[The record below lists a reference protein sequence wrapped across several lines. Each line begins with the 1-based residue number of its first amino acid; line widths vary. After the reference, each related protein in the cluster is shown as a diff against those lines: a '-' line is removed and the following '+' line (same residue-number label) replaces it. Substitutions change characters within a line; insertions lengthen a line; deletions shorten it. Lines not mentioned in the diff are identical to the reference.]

1 MPIALPDDALT
12 RFREAIERLTGGE
25 GRVGLAVSGGGDSV
39 ALLLLAHATI
49 PDWVDVATVDHGLR
63 PEAADEARFVGAI
76 CAELGL
82 SHTVLKPTSPI
93 SGSLQT
99 NARVVR
105 YALLESWADER
116 DLAWIATAHHT
127 EDQAETLM
135 MRLLRGSGLA
145 GLSAIRESNGRVI
158 RPLLAWRRS
167 ELRSIVAA
175 SSFTPV
181 DDRSNHDLSFDRVR
195 MRQAFA
201 KNSWLDPIA
210 LSKSAANLAQ
220 ANEALDWAT
229 EREAER
235 RLSVDDAGVSI
246 DPQHLPAEILR
257 RLVLLA
263 LTQVDPGVSPRG
275 TQISSLIDALRGG
288 GKTELSGIICR
299 GGPVWHFAPAPPR
312 LTK

>member
-12 RFREAIERLTGGE
+12 RFREAIGRLTGGQ
-25 GRVGLAVSGGGDSV
+25 GRIGLAVSGGGDSL
-39 ALLLLAHATI
+39 ALLLLAHAMI

-99 NARVVR
+99 NARAVR
-105 YALLESWADER
+105 YALLEEWANER
-116 DLAWIATAHHT
+116 DLAWIATAHHI

-181 DDRSNHDLSFDRVR
+181 DDRSNHDMNFDRVR

-201 KNSWLDPIA
+201 ENSWLDPIA

-235 RLSVDDAGVSI
+235 RLSIDAAGVSI
-246 DPQHLPAEILR
+246 DPQQLPAEILR

-288 GKTELSGIICR
+288 GKTELSGIVCR
-299 GGPVWHFAPAPPR
+299 GGPVWHFASAPPR

>member
-12 RFREAIERLTGGE
+12 RFQKSVERLTGGQ
-25 GRVGLAVSGGGDSV
+25 GRIGLAVSGGGDSL
-39 ALLLLAHATI
+39 ALLLLAHAMI

-63 PEAADEARFVGAI
+63 PEAADEAHFVGSV

-82 SHTVLKPTSPI
+82 SHTTLKPAQPI

-99 NARVVR
+99 NARAVR
-105 YALLESWADER
+105 YALLEEWADEL
-116 DLAWIATAHHT
+116 DLAWIATAHHI

-158 RPLLAWRRS
+158 RPLLAWHRS
-167 ELRSIVAA
+167 ELRTIVAA

-181 DDRSNHDLSFDRVR
+181 DDRSNHDMNFDRVR
-195 MRQAFA
+195 MRKAFA
-201 KNSWLDPIA
+201 ENSWLDPMA

-229 EREAER
+229 EREAVR
-235 RLSVDDAGVSI
+235 RLSVDAAGVSI
-246 DPQHLPAEILR
+246 DPQQLPHEILR

-263 LTQVDPGVSPRG
+263 LTQVNPDVSPRG
-275 TQISSLIDALRGG
+275 TQISSLIDALNRSE
-288 GKTELSGIICR
+288 KNELSGVICR
-299 GGPVWHFAPAPPR
+299 GGSIWHFAPAPPR

>member
-25 GRVGLAVSGGGDSV
+25 GRVGLAVSGGGDSL

-76 CAELGL
+76 CSELGL

-99 NARVVR
+99 NARAVR
-105 YALLESWADER
+105 YALLEEWADER
-116 DLAWIATAHHT
+116 GLAWIATAHHT

-135 MRLLRGSGLA
+135 MRLLRGSGPA

-201 KNSWLDPIA
+201 ENSWLDPIA

-220 ANEALDWAT
+220 ANEALDWAM

-288 GKTELSGIICR
+288 DKTELSGIICR